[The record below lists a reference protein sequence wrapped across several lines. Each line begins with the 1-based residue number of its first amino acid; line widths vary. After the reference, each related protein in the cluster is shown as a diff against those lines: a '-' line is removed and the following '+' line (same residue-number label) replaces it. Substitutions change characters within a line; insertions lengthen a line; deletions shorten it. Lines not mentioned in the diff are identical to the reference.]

1 MTPANFSFK
10 EYQPLTLDTAV
21 QLVKHLGYFAEDVP
35 LKVSEIGDGNLNLVF
50 RIVHPESKQ
59 SIIVKQALPYAK
71 VVGESWPLT
80 LDRAYFESTF
90 LRKAAEY
97 VPDLVPKVYHFDRL
111 LAITVMEDLSSHQ
124 ILRQAMIDGNFYP
137 KLAEHIGKFVAQ
149 IAFHTSDFY
158 LHPFEKKQL
167 VKDFINPELCKITED
182 LVFTD
187 PFFDHETNEFPKEI
201 LDTVKELWEDNELKR
216 EVAILKFQFLTQA
229 EALLHGDLHSGSI
242 FVTSESTKV
251 IDPEFAYYGPI
262 GFDLGQFFANLILN
276 YLSHEA
282 HSTDEQ
288 SRERYRTFLVES
300 IEQTWL
306 HFTNE
311 FTTLWHSKGT
321 EIFTKVP
328 GTLETFLAK
337 VWKDTVGF
345 AGCEVIRRT
354 IGLARVADLET
365 IQDEALQHQLKR
377 TALRIGKDLIKTRS
391 QIKHVND
398 LIRSFAQPQ

>member
-1 MTPANFSFK
+1 MTPSNFPSK

-21 QLVKHLGYFAEDVP
+21 QLVKNLGYFAEDTP
-35 LKVSEIGDGNLNLVF
+35 LQVSEIGDGNLNLVF
-50 RIVHPESKQ
+50 RIVHPESQ
-59 SIIVKQALPYAK
+59 RSIIVKQALPYAK

-80 LDRAYFESTF
+80 LERAFFESTF
-90 LRKAAEY
+90 LRKAAQY
-97 VPDLVPKVYHFDRL
+97 VPDLVPKVHHFDPV
-111 LAITVMEDLSSHQ
+111 LAITVMEDLSSHL
-124 ILRQAMIDGNFYP
+124 ILRQAMIDGNLYP
-137 KLAEHIGKFVAQ
+137 KLAEHIGTFVAQ

-167 VKDFINPELCKITED
+167 VKNFINPELCKITED

-187 PFFDHETNEFPKEI
+187 PFFDHDTNEFPAEI
-201 LDTVKELWEDNELKR
+201 LDAVKELWEDTDLKR

-251 IDPEFAYYGPI
+251 IDPEFAYYGPV

-276 YLSHEA
+276 YLSQEA
-282 HSTDEQ
+282 HSENEQ
-288 SRERYRTFLVES
+288 SKEKYRSYLIET

-306 HFTNE
+306 HFTNQ
-311 FTTLWHSKGT
+311 FTELWRSKGN

-328 GTLETFLAK
+328 GTLETYLAK
-337 VWKDTVGF
+337 VWKDTIGF

-365 IQDEALQHQLKR
+365 INDDALQHQLKR
-377 TALRIGKDLIKTRS
+377 TALAIGRDLIKKRS
-391 QIKHVND
+391 QIKQVNNLID
-398 LIRSFAQPQ
+398 LFVSTH